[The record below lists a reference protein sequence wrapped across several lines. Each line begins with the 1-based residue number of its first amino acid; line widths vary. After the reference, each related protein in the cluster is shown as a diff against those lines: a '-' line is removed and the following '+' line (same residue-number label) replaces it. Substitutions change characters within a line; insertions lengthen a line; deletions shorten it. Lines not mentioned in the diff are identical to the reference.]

1 MECLL
6 WKVQHQLAFLLPT
19 TLEWGPI
26 ISGFLLPPTLFHLL
40 PAMWTSSVMA
50 LTCLFPFPPCVSLQ
64 EVFPLPPPPLR
75 PRRSSMCR
83 LPRCLPLCCLHHRPP
98 PPPPSLCRQLCSPLV
113 LHLWSPLVLSLG
125 RLLWVPVALTGPKQP
140 WSLALRP
147 SLLLLL
153 LKPPSRPRLWPL
165 PWCPQLLHSPLDHRV
180 LSLPWKAHQC
190 QVCQLQIWEWSPPSH
205 RQLLQSRST
214 LAKSK

>member
-6 WKVQHQLAFLLPT
+6 WKVQHQLTFLLPT

-98 PPPPSLCRQLCSPLV
+98 PPPPSLRWRIEFFWY
-113 LHLWSPLVLSLG
+113 H
-125 RLLWVPVALTGPKQP
+125 TE
-140 WSLALRP
+140 
-147 SLLLLL
+147 
-153 LKPPSRPRLWPL
+153 
-165 PWCPQLLHSPLDHRV
+165 
-180 LSLPWKAHQC
+180 
-190 QVCQLQIWEWSPPSH
+190 CQLRGSIPIQKNGEKREEKEEKRIKW
-205 RQLLQSRST
+205 LT
-214 LAKSK
+214 V